1 MKNARR
7 APLEKPETSRLA
19 IMNDLD
25 LLWTCSEPC
34 GFWGGDR

>member
-25 LLWTCSEPC
+25 LLGTLRAL
-34 GFWGGDR
+34 GGDR